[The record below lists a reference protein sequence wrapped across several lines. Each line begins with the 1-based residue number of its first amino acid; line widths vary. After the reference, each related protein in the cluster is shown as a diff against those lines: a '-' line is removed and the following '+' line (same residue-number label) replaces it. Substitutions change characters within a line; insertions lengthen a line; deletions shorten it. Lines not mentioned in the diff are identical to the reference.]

1 MNKRSFLKA
10 VLTGCGLG
18 ITGRA
23 HSQCLSCNPL
33 PAPAAADALAGTN
46 TVPVLEDMTPQEVHE
61 LVLQERS
68 ELHPSF
74 VHQEHPTPASIDALS
89 ERSRAH
95 VEKIV
100 EQLPD
105 TTAEDYLR
113 KIRNF
118 DADFPTD
125 AWLEEQRMPLLAA
138 VVARLNRVQRNVGH
152 ANFNLLDF
160 TEMRYFGRNYAEIGA
175 FEKAELEL
183 MEEIF
188 HRDAS
193 EYGFFGEKVTP
204 DLNHRIRQQDVVKIQ
219 DSGHFLFRGD
229 SYNHFLQIQR
239 DVGDQLQL
247 TSGVRNNVKQIHLFL
262 AKTLQSRGNL
272 SKASR
277 SIAPPGYSFH
287 NVGDFDVGKRGL
299 GEQNFTNDFSRT
311 EEYRRLIRLG
321 YVDIRYKDGNQFGV
335 RFEPWHIKLG

>member
-18 ITGRA
+18 ITSRLGHA
-23 HSQCLSCNPL
+23 CHTCTPPTAPPTPL
-33 PAPAAADALAGTN
+33 ATTD
-46 TVPVLEDMTPQEVHE
+46 TVPVLEDMTPQEVRT
-61 LVLQERS
+61 LVLQEQS
-68 ELHPSF
+68 ELHPAF
-74 VHQEHPTPASIDALS
+74 VHQEHQTPAHADDLS

-95 VEKIV
+95 IEKIV

-105 TTAEDYLR
+105 TSVDDYLR

-125 AWLEEQRMPLLAA
+125 IFLEEHRLPLLAS
-138 VVARLNRVQRNVGH
+138 VVARLERVQRNVGH

-160 TEMRYFGRNYAEIGA
+160 TEMRYFGRNYAEIGV
-175 FEKAELEL
+175 FEKAELEF

-188 HRDAS
+188 HRDAT
-193 EYGFFGEKVTP
+193 EYGFFGDKVTP
-204 DLNHRIRQQDVVKIQ
+204 DLNHRIRQKDVMKIQ
-219 DSGHFLFRGD
+219 DSGHFLFLGE
-229 SYNHFLQIQR
+229 SCNHFLQIQR

-262 AKTLQSRGNL
+262 AKALQARGNL
-272 SKASR
+272 SKTSR

-299 GEQNFTNDFSRT
+299 GEQNFTTDFSRT
-311 EEYRRLIRLG
+311 EEYHRLTRLG
-321 YVDIRYKDGNQFGV
+321 YVDIRYTDDNHFGV